1 MCSFIVQEFSLTFT
15 PTADTLQP
23 ADSTFSVTY
32 RLRLSTVTEYVF
44 QNTYTIQVSALRTR
58 FSVSKKLII
67 IANDYC
73 TRQNLK
79 FSP

>member
-1 MCSFIVQEFSLTFT
+1 MCLFIVQEFSLTFT

-32 RLRLSTVTEYVF
+32 RLRLSSITEYIF

-58 FSVSKKLII
+58 FSVSKMLII
-67 IANDYC
+67 IVNGY
-73 TRQNLK
+73 RIWQN
-79 FSP
+79 FEER

>member
-1 MCSFIVQEFSLTFT
+1 MHSFIVQEFSLTFT

-32 RLRLSTVTEYVF
+32 RLRLSSITEYIL

-58 FSVSKKLII
+58 FSVSKTLII
-67 IANDYC
+67 IVNGY
-73 TRQNLK
+73 RIWQN
-79 FSP
+79 FEER

>member
-1 MCSFIVQEFSLTFT
+1 MTFT

-32 RLRLSTVTEYVF
+32 RLRLSSITEYIL

-58 FSVSKKLII
+58 FSVSKTLII
-67 IANDYC
+67 IVNGY
-73 TRQNLK
+73 RIWQN
-79 FSP
+79 FEER